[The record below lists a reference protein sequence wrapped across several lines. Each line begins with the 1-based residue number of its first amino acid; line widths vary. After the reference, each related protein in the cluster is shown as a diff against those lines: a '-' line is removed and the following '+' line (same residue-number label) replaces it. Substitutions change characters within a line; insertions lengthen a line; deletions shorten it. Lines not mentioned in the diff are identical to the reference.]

1 MAPPY
6 NTRFRKPKRISL
18 QDIKFD
24 LLKIIEPYDGVLY
37 GETTYKLVTDL
48 FEKYLNDL
56 KFSRLIADY
65 TMIHTE
71 RENSITLDVA
81 VKLSADRSPKKL
93 KIHVGLYKSNWPNIN
108 PRRAEAIYA

>member
-1 MAPPY
+1 MARPY

-37 GETTYKLVTDL
+37 GETTYVLVTNL
-48 FEKYLNDL
+48 FDKYLGDL
-56 KFSRLIADY
+56 KNWRMIADY
-65 TMIHTE
+65 TIASTE
-71 RENSITLDVA
+71 RDNSITLDVA

-93 KIHVGLYKSNWPNIN
+93 KIHVGLYKSNWPNIK
-108 PRRAEAIYA
+108 AEAA

>member
-1 MAPPY
+1 MAQPY

-37 GETTYKLVTDL
+37 GETTYALVTDL
-48 FEKYLNDL
+48 FDKYLGDL
-56 KFSRLIADY
+56 KNWRMIADY
-65 TMIHTE
+65 TIASTE
-71 RENSITLDVA
+71 RDNSITLDVA

-93 KIHVGLYKSNWPNIN
+93 KIHVGLYKSNWPNIK
-108 PRRAEAIYA
+108 AEAA

>member
-1 MAPPY
+1 MAQPY

-37 GETTYKLVTDL
+37 GETTYALVTNL
-48 FEKYLNDL
+48 FDKYLGDL
-56 KFSRLIADY
+56 KNWRMIADY
-65 TMIHTE
+65 TIASTE
-71 RENSITLDVA
+71 RDNSITLDVA

-93 KIHVGLYKSNWPNIN
+93 KIHVGLYKSNWPNIK
-108 PRRAEAIYA
+108 AEAA